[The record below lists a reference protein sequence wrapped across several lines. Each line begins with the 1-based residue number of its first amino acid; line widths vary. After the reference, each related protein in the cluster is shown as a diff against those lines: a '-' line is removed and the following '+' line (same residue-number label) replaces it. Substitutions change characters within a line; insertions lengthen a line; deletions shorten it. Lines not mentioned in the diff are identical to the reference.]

1 MASALVTGSTGQD
14 GFYLSELLRSKG
26 YTVHGFEGELTNAR
40 AVREAVA
47 TAQPDE
53 CYHLAAQTF
62 VAGEESET
70 MRVNVDGTGLTQ
82 LTNTPGYDAEATV
95 AKDGRIVF
103 TSVRDGDME
112 IYSMNADGS
121 DVKRLTNLAR
131 IELSEEE
138 ARATLAQ
145 LSEIFG
151 LIQKMQA
158 VDASEIKPMSHAQDV
173 VQRLRP
179 DLVTEKDQREL
190 YQSVAPQ
197 VEAGLY
203 LVPRVI
209 E

>member
-1 MASALVTGSTGQD
+1 MS
-14 GFYLSELLRSKG
+14 LSLE
-26 YTVHGFEGELTNAR
+26 
-40 AVREAVA
+40 
-47 TAQPDE
+47 
-53 CYHLAAQTF
+53 
-62 VAGEESET
+62 
-70 MRVNVDGTGLTQ
+70 
-82 LTNTPGYDAEATV
+82 
-95 AKDGRIVF
+95 
-103 TSVRDGDME
+103 
-112 IYSMNADGS
+112 